1 MVRISDSLLPANG
14 SGVPQVELT
23 NTSVNVAGTFFQ
35 TTQPVSAAA
44 LPLPSGAATESTV
57 ASVNS
62 KITAC
67 DTGAV
72 VISSGTVSVSGTVS
86 TSSSVAI
93 TGTRGNMDS
102 SRSVVTNDVSNS
114 IDVSGKSKFSLY
126 IESSNLQEV
135 QIEISGDGGSNYMY
149 HSSIYLN
156 NGTGFKTF
164 DGDVV
169 SDVRIKYAGSGTADA
184 VSCFMRV

>member
-1 MVRISDSLLPANG
+1 MVRISDSLLPSNG

-23 NTSVNVAGTFFQ
+23 NTSVSVAGTFFPA
-35 TTQPVSAAA
+35 TQPISATA
-44 LPLPSGAATESTV
+44 LPCPSGAATETTL

-67 DTGAV
+67 DTDNV
-72 VISSGTVSVSGTVS
+72 TIVGTVS
-86 TSSSVAI
+86 TSSSVTI
-93 TGTRGNMDS
+93 SGTRGNLDS
-102 SRSVVTNDVSNS
+102 SRSVVSGDVSNS

-135 QIEISGDGGSNYMY
+135 QIEISGDGGSNYIY

-156 NGTGFKTF
+156 NSTGFKTF

-169 SDVRIKYAGSGTADA
+169 SDVRVKYTGSGTADS